1 MEANKDTSSLSAG
14 HETVEVMDDSQG
26 EKVEGKFCVSPAPGL
41 VDDDPDR
48 EVLDFDK
55 DKTPEVAIIP
65 EGSTEEP
72 QGVVSDPSDH
82 QQEENQVIIEIDIEK
97 NKMLSQNIV
106 LTDNGEKLFAQF
118 NTNRVGEHKMESQ
131 LNLADYIPQ
140 GTVIRP
146 GDLTIKRAFTPNGGS
161 IILDIN
167 YKHQ

>member
-1 MEANKDTSSLSAG
+1 
-14 HETVEVMDDSQG
+14 
-26 EKVEGKFCVSPAPGL
+26 
-41 VDDDPDR
+41 
-48 EVLDFDK
+48 
-55 DKTPEVAIIP
+55 
-65 EGSTEEP
+65 
-72 QGVVSDPSDH
+72 
-82 QQEENQVIIEIDIEK
+82 
-97 NKMLSQNIV
+97 MLSQNIV

-131 LNLADYIPQ
+131 LNLADYIPH